1 MVRDAAIAR
10 GSFCTAVAAG
20 SHQNNVVLRMH
31 RGKAFVD
38 QQVATHET
46 VLLLSG
52 YPSGYLSHPGSA
64 WAAWDVVISD
74 MNSFSL
80 DDRSQP
86 RTQPTVGDPVD
97 RSAQQI
103 LEEELDAEETL

>member
-1 MVRDAAIAR
+1 
-10 GSFCTAVAAG
+10 
-20 SHQNNVVLRMH
+20 MH
-31 RGKAFVD
+31 RGKVFVD
-38 QQVATHET
+38 QQVATHGT
-46 VLLLSG
+46 LLLISG

-80 DDRSQP
+80 DDRSQL
-86 RTQPTVGDPVD
+86 RTQPTVGDQVD

-103 LEEELDAEETL
+103 LEEELDAEEAL